1 MRPQCPSPTTRGF
14 QMYKRILAAVDWKR
28 DLESRA
34 QGSHKAR
41 QGPARCASA
50 GSRGRCNARIH
61 NNGRNSLDSIDAY
74 QKSMRDAGRK
84 VLAAC
89 AAKAKAGRVKF
100 DTKFVVI
107 AGLTTR
113 IWEVIN
119 KDAKRWRADLIV
131 IGTHGRRGIQPFVPR
146 KRCGRGHPARGDTRL
161 GRSRAMSSSIS
172 QDGHDGLSAR
182 IV

>member
-1 MRPQCPSPTTRGF
+1 
-14 QMYKRILAAVDWKR
+14 MYKRILVAVDGSEISNLALKEAIR
-28 DLESRA
+28 LAKDQRA
-34 QGSHKAR
+34 ALRLVHVVDVM
-41 QGPARCASA
+41 PAYITM
-50 GSRGRCNARIH
+50 GEIPY
-61 NNGRNSLDSIDAY
+61 SIDAY

-131 IGTHGRRGIQPFVPR
+131 IGTHGRRGFNRLFLGSVAEGVIRLAETPVLVIH
-146 KRCGRGHPARGDTRL
+146 GR
-161 GRSRAMSSSIS
+161 
-172 QDGHDGLSAR
+172 
-182 IV
+182 

>member
-1 MRPQCPSPTTRGF
+1 
-14 QMYKRILAAVDWKR
+14 MYKRILVAVDGSEISNLALKEAIR
-28 DLESRA
+28 LAKDQRA
-34 QGSHKAR
+34 ALRLIHVVDVM
-41 QGPARCASA
+41 PAYITM
-50 GSRGRCNARIH
+50 GEIPY
-61 NNGRNSLDSIDAY
+61 SIDAY

-131 IGTHGRRGIQPFVPR
+131 IGTHGRRGFDRLFLGSVAEGVIRLAGKPVLVIH
-146 KRCGRGHPARGDTRL
+146 GR
-161 GRSRAMSSSIS
+161 
-172 QDGHDGLSAR
+172 
-182 IV
+182 